1 MQKHVKTLKMHENRA
16 WKWLEVKYEALTALK
31 VGSVDVHWELNKLIA
46 AWIKDT
52 APEEV
57 GKSLW
62 EFYEDFR
69 ELEEEVEV
77 VPSVGHELHLAL
89 ADAVQAAG
97 GCGQGGMPPKC
108 FEEQLLESFRHEMER
123 GIEEMLK
130 KRRKTMQQG
139 LKEVSDAVDKVF
151 QSSPCQQCAGASVI
165 LRGARKVKALTR
177 KMVVDYGTYIK
188 PLGLLFKSRKLGK
201 RSQKLAPLRYEALK
215 SLEVGGVPV
224 HAELNGFLTAWK
236 LRSAREAGSPLG
248 LLFQRFSTISGH
260 DEF

>member
-1 MQKHVKTLKMHENRA
+1 MAQNHPKSLGKQSKVDENWA
-16 WKWLEVKYEALTALK
+16 WKLSLEVKYEALTALK

-46 AWIKDT
+46 SWIKDK

-57 GKSLW
+57 GRGLA
-62 EFYEDFR
+62 EFFEDFR
-69 ELEEEVEV
+69 ELEEEAEAVA
-77 VPSVGHELHLAL
+77 SVGHELHAAL
-89 ADAVQAAG
+89 ADAVAAAG
-97 GCGQGGMPPKC
+97 GCGQGGMPLEC
-108 FEEQLLESFRHEMER
+108 FEEPQLESFRHSMER

-139 LKEVSDAVDKVF
+139 LKEVSDAVHKVF
-151 QSSPCQQCAGASVI
+151 ESSHCQQCAGASVI

-188 PLGLLFKSRKLGK
+188 PLGLLGCRE
-201 RSQKLAPLRYEALK
+201 ALRYEALK

-236 LRSAREAGSPLG
+236 LRSAREAGTPLG
-248 LLFQRFSTISGH
+248 VLFQRFSTISGH